1 MLTLYQIQWDNACKA
16 FPYRVVALSGVS
28 LAYFRDRR
36 DAIAFCAGV
45 LR

>member
-1 MLTLYQIQWDNACKA
+1 MFILYQIQWDSACKA
-16 FPYRVVALSGVS
+16 FPYRVVTLSGVS

-45 LR
+45 LQ